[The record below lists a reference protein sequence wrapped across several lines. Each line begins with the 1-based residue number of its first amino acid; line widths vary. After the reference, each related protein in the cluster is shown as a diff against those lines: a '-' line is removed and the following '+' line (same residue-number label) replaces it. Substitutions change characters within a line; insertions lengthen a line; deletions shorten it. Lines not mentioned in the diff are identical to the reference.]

1 MPDHIK
7 ELYRVLLKK
16 GLTAREYLARNR
28 MPDLAIGKSSI
39 IIYRGKVAAWISGYV
54 L

>member
-7 ELYRVLLKK
+7 ELYRALLKN
-16 GLTAREYLARNR
+16 GLTAREYLQRNR
-28 MPDLAIGKSSI
+28 APDLVIGKSSI
-39 IIYRGKVAAWISGYV
+39 IIYKRNAAAWISGYV